1 MGFERYLTK
10 ITIIEKVDARLSS
23 SGIVRIGR
31 FIFRINTYPQ
41 RSIDSEYLT
50 IKQRVFQT
58 HFRDKV
64 VSKPTHGIQIQF
76 GNPVKGDFE

>member
-31 FIFRINTYPQ
+31 FSFRRDINP
-41 RSIDSEYLT
+41 
-50 IKQRVFQT
+50 
-58 HFRDKV
+58 
-64 VSKPTHGIQIQF
+64 
-76 GNPVKGDFE
+76 